1 MLIRDIVSKVHIP
14 CRPVIYVAGFGGMV
28 LMMVA
33 TFLPPSLFFLKYVGI
48 LLALAGFLYMA
59 FWIYKGGYKK
69 EALLVA
75 ILSTAFALITILV
88 LAYYFNL
95 LYGV

>member
-1 MLIRDIVSKVHIP
+1 MSIQEIVSKVHIP
-14 CRPVIYVAGFGGMV
+14 YRPVIYVAGFGGMA

-48 LLALAGFLYMA
+48 ILALAGFLYMA

-69 EALLVA
+69 EALLIA